1 VTIMTDV
8 ITEISGS
15 VVHHGPANDRAY
27 LMKLNGDP
35 AQAAARLEKLA
46 ATRGYSKII
55 AKVPAAAK
63 EVFAAAGFQSEAQIP
78 RYYGGREAAH
88 FLTKYLDPQRRRA
101 EDPEKLRQVLAA
113 ARSKAGQPEDS
124 TPEFGFSCRVAGPP
138 DSAAMAEV
146 YRRVFATYPFPIHDP
161 AYLERTMRENIVYF
175 GVWQG
180 EKLVAL
186 SSAEMDLAAGSAEM
200 TDFATLPEHR
210 GQGLATG
217 LLTVME
223 QEMEKRGLHT
233 LFTIARA
240 VSFGMNITF
249 ARRGFRYGGTL
260 TRNTQISGCLEC
272 MNIWHKPLR
281 TEH

>member
-1 VTIMTDV
+1 
-8 ITEISGS
+8 
-15 VVHHGPANDRAY
+15 
-27 LMKLNGDP
+27 
-35 AQAAARLEKLA
+35 
-46 ATRGYSKII
+46 
-55 AKVPAAAK
+55 
-63 EVFAAAGFQSEAQIP
+63 
-78 RYYGGREAAH
+78 
-88 FLTKYLDPQRRRA
+88 
-101 EDPEKLRQVLAA
+101 
-113 ARSKAGQPEDS
+113 
-124 TPEFGFSCRVAGPP
+124 
-138 DSAAMAEV
+138 
-146 YRRVFATYPFPIHDP
+146 
-161 AYLERTMRENIVYF
+161 MRENIVYF

-180 EKLVAL
+180 ETLVAL

>member
-1 VTIMTDV
+1 MTDV

-15 VVHHGPANDRAY
+15 VVHHGPASDRAY
-27 LMKLNGDP
+27 LMKLKGDP
-35 AQAAARLEKLA
+35 ATAAERLQKLA
-46 ATRGYSKII
+46 ETRGYSKII
-55 AKVPAAAK
+55 AKVPTAAK
-63 EVFAAAGFQSEAQIP
+63 PVFTAAGFRAEAQIP
-78 RYYGGREAAH
+78 RYYRGRETAH

-113 ARSKAGQPEDS
+113 AHSKAGEAEEK
-124 TPEFGFSCRVAGPP
+124 PEFGFTCRVAGVA
-138 DSAAMAEV
+138 DSAAMAAV

-161 AYLERTMRENIVYF
+161 AYLEQTMAENIVYF
-175 GVWQG
+175 GIWQG

-186 SSAEMDLAAGSAEM
+186 SSAELDVAAGSAEM

-223 QEMEKRGLHT
+223 QEMHRRGLHT

-240 VSFGMNITF
+240 VSYGMNITF
-249 ARRGFRYGGTL
+249 ARRGFEYGGTL